1 MNSRPL
7 RTADE
12 LRDIIIEQ
20 ARVRFGSWPAG
31 MTLFVF
37 DDAYGWTASISRPA
51 SEADHFY
58 RIRTFDL
65 IEMLRKIYDLN
76 ILRLSDDLAGREWF
90 ASAFNFRCPQT
101 SRESTWQRAS
111 KKAIGKPRSRKRR
124 RSR

>member
-1 MNSRPL
+1 MSKSPTPGGQQMNSRPL

-12 LRDIIIEQ
+12 LRDIIIDQ

-37 DDAYGWTASISRPA
+37 DDAYGWTASISRPG

-58 RIRTFDL
+58 RTRTFDL

-90 ASAFNFRCPQT
+90 ASAFNF
-101 SRESTWQRAS
+101 
-111 KKAIGKPRSRKRR
+111 
-124 RSR
+124 